1 MIKAFIDTNVLLD
14 LLLDR
19 EGCKEAGAIL
29 LCQKEGKCS
38 LWLSSLSIANIAY
51 ILRKKF
57 RGAELYDALNRL
69 KGFFHIADLSASNVE
84 AALALQASDFEDA
97 MQYFSARDV
106 QADVIVTRNEKDF
119 YFSSIKIM
127 SPKDFLKTVLMI

>member
-1 MIKAFIDTNVLLD
+1 M
-14 LLLDR
+14 
-19 EGCKEAGAIL
+19 
-29 LCQKEGKCS
+29 
-38 LWLSSLSIANIAY
+38 
-51 ILRKKF
+51 
-57 RGAELYDALNRL
+57 YDALNRL